1 MQIVIVSYTPA
12 RLLSFAAPELP
23 GSDCETVAQTGPSI
37 QRENFSALRW
47 CHLSRMPVA
56 LDLCKC

>member
-1 MQIVIVSYTPA
+1 MQIVIISYTPA
-12 RLLSFAAPELP
+12 RLLSLAAPELP
-23 GSDCETVAQTGPSI
+23 RSDCETVAQTGPSI

-56 LDLCKC
+56 LDLCEC